1 MSLTAEQIAKR
12 EGKLTGSRVAVLMRG
27 DAEGILRLYMEM
39 IGEAEPENL
48 DDVWPV
54 QLGSAT
60 EKLSLDWFER
70 KNKRLLTQRGTVA
83 VSEKYPWAAATL
95 DGWDAELKCPFEAK
109 HVGGREPLEIIID
122 RYQPQMQ
129 WQMMVTDADKCA
141 LSVIMGANEPIIEY
155 IERHQPYIDQMI
167 DRGDYFMM
175 CVGLRKPPV
184 ELAPIAPPIE
194 PFAEINMKG
203 NGTWAAQADRW
214 LQTHGAAE
222 AAKESEKILKSLVP
236 PEAKR
241 CFGYGVRISRDRA
254 GRLSLREGEEK

>member
-1 MSLTAEQIAKR
+1 MALTAEQIAKR
-12 EGKLTGSRVAVLMRG
+12 EGKLTATRAAVLMSG
-27 DAEGILRLYMEM
+27 VAERVLQLYLEM

-60 EKLSLDWFER
+60 EKLNLDWYEK
-70 KNKRLLTQRGTVA
+70 KNKRLLSNRGTVA
-83 VSEKYPWAAATL
+83 VSEQYPWAACTL
-95 DGWDAELKCPFEAK
+95 DGWDDELECPVECK
-109 HVGGREPLEIIID
+109 HTGGREPLEILLD
-122 RYQPQMQ
+122 RYQPQCQ
-129 WQMMVTDADKCA
+129 WQMMCTGAKQCA
-141 LSVIMGANEPIIEY
+141 LSAILGANEPVVEFIS
-155 IERHQPYIDQMI
+155 RHQPYIDQMI

-222 AAKESEKILKSLVP
+222 AAEESEKILKSLVP

-241 CFGYGVRISRDRA
+241 AFGYGVRISRDRA

>member
-1 MSLTAEQIAKR
+1 MALTAEQIAKR
-12 EGKLTGSRVAVLMRG
+12 EGKLTATRAAVLMSG
-27 DAEGILRLYMEM
+27 VAERVLQLYLEM

-70 KNKRLLTQRGTVA
+70 RNKRLLTQRGTVA

-194 PFAEINMKG
+194 PFAEINMQG
-203 NGTWAAQADRW
+203 NEKWAAQADRW
-214 LQTHGAAE
+214 LQSYGAAQT
-222 AAKESEKILKSLVP
+222 AKDSEKVLKSLVP

-241 CFGYGVRISRDRA
+241 CFGHGVKISRDRA
-254 GRLSLREGEEK
+254 GRLSLREGE